1 MKFKNTRACAAVM
14 LGALSAASWSPAS
27 AMEGPSVYPMGIAN
41 FGTAIVPP
49 PGVYAIESLGHI
61 ELDSVRNNSGNAV
74 PVIRNFKT
82 SLDILSNRI
91 NWVPGTMLMGGRL
104 VLSAVLPVA
113 HINMTRTIG
122 PNTVAGNKTGTL
134 DLSMNGALGY
144 ELAPNLKAAVGLSLY
159 APTGTYDATS
169 PANLGK
175 NHWAIEPMGALS
187 YVSKV
192 GINADITGGVI
203 FNGKNKA
210 TGYTSGSELHFDYA
224 VGWAFGNGWTTGL
237 GGFAV
242 RQISDDK
249 NSAGTV
255 PNFRAA
261 AFAIGP
267 VVKYDSGKGWIVSAE
282 YEKMT
287 DVKNGPKGD
296 IVWLK
301 TGFRF

>member
-1 MKFKNTRACAAVM
+1 MKLKNTRACAAVM
-14 LGALSAASWSPAS
+14 LGALSAGSWSAAS

-41 FGTAIVPP
+41 FGTAVVPP

-74 PVIRNFKT
+74 PVIKNFKVT
-82 SLDILSNRI
+82 LDILSTRI
-91 NWVPGTMLMGGRL
+91 NWVPGT
-104 VLSAVLPVA
+104 
-113 HINMTRTIG
+113 
-122 PNTVAGNKTGTL
+122 TL
-134 DLSMNGALGY
+134 LGY
-144 ELAPNLKAAVGLSLY
+144 ELAPNVKAAVGLSLY
-159 APTGTYDATS
+159 APTGTYNATS

-187 YVSKV
+187 YMSKE

-203 FNGKNKA
+203 FNGKNKD
-210 TGYTSGSELHFDYA
+210 TGYTSGTELHFDYA
-224 VGWAFGNGWTTGL
+224 VGWAFGNGWTAGL

-242 RQISDDK
+242 RQLTDDK
-249 NSAGTV
+249 NAAGTV

-261 AFAIGP
+261 TFAIGP

-287 DVKNGPKGD
+287 HVRNGPKGE
-296 IVWLK
+296 ITWLK
-301 TGFRF
+301 TAFRF